1 MIDLDALDAAIAESE
16 RRNMFTAP
24 IVKDLI
30 AELREARKAH
40 HEVRVSAYYDGVR
53 DGTQMGRGLECAD
66 VLAWL
71 RANREASPLPK
82 TCWEADAIARGE
94 HRREVPDADR

>member
-40 HEVRVSAYYDGVR
+40 HEVRISAYYDGVR
-53 DGTQMGRGLECAD
+53 DGTQMGRGMECAD
-66 VLAWL
+66 VLVFVRGARL
-71 RANREASPLPK
+71 DEL
-82 TCWEADAIARGE
+82 ADAIERGE
-94 HRREVPDADR
+94 HRREEER